1 LKENLQY
8 IKYYHQA
15 RSMYERD
22 DDFETIEQN
31 LKLKEV
37 DPVFIPEII
46 KQQKE
51 EHYKK
56 KHKRGVA
63 ILFVGLII
71 LLISFVLTCINFH
84 ANESIT
90 YVMFG
95 ISSVGLIVIF
105 VGLYD
110 LFG

>member
-1 LKENLQY
+1 MRENLQY
-8 IKYYHQA
+8 IKCYHLA
-15 RSMYERD
+15 KAMYERD
-22 DDFETIEQN
+22 DNFETIEQ
-31 LKLKEV
+31 KLKEKGV
-37 DPVFIPEII
+37 DSIFTPEII
-46 KQQKE
+46 KQLKE

-63 ILFVGLII
+63 ILFLGLII
-71 LLISFVLTCINFH
+71 LLISFILTCINFH

-95 ISSVGLIVIF
+95 ISSLGLIVIF
-105 VGLYD
+105 IGLFD

>member
-1 LKENLQY
+1 
-8 IKYYHQA
+8 
-15 RSMYERD
+15 MYEHD

-37 DPVFIPEII
+37 DPLFISGII
-46 KQQKE
+46 KELKE
-51 EHYKK
+51 EHHKK
-56 KHKRGVA
+56 KHKRGLA

-105 VGLYD
+105 IGLFD

>member
-1 LKENLQY
+1 MRSDLRY
-8 IKYYHQA
+8 IKYYHLA
-15 RSMYERD
+15 KNMFERED
-22 DDFETIEQN
+22 SLETIAAF
-31 LKLKEV
+31 LSDKEIE
-37 DPVFIPEII
+37 PLMIAEIV
-46 KQQKE
+46 KQVKD
-51 EHYKK
+51 EHAKA
-56 KHKRGVA
+56 KHTRGLT
-63 ILFVGLII
+63 ILLIGLII

-105 VGLYD
+105 IGLYD